1 MPTYI
6 KHCVQV
12 PELAS
17 AGQQSR
23 EVSVLEV
30 SIKQEDS
37 SRIVPGVANVPL
49 ATQNLELWTVCHVP
63 SGQEAAT
70 SGRSDSNATKFF
82 TALKVAL
89 LMLKSVISL

>member
-1 MPTYI
+1 
-6 KHCVQV
+6 
-12 PELAS
+12 
-17 AGQQSR
+17 
-23 EVSVLEV
+23 
-30 SIKQEDS
+30 
-37 SRIVPGVANVPL
+37 VPL